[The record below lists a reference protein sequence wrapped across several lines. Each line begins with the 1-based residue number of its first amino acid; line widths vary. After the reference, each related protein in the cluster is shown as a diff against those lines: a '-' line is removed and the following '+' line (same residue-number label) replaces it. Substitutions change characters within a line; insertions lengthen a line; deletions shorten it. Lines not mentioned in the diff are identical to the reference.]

1 MGDGSAGRRLRVAIV
16 TPGFV
21 VERNEPGMPGIVDL
35 VERIAS
41 VHDCEVIA
49 LRHPPARPPYRVAGA
64 RVTTLGI
71 GAAGGASGRARVL
84 AGGVVAVLRRHRRRP
99 FDLVHALW
107 ADEAGAVATI
117 AGRLVRRPVVVSVLG
132 GELARIPDI
141 GYGAALGRGGRWT
154 VGISIRGADLV
165 TAGSSTT
172 LAAIVERRPTRPVA
186 LLPLGVDTT
195 VFRPADPA
203 DPTRADAAG
212 PDGAAPPRQTILFA
226 GSLEPVKDPAAML
239 RILGRLAPDRP
250 GLELV
255 LVGDGRL
262 RAGLEASATGAV
274 LAGRVR
280 FAGHLPRDEMP
291 ALYRTAAVLAV
302 TSRHEGQSMVA
313 VEAAASGLP
322 VVGTRVG
329 VLPDLGDG
337 ATTVPVGDEA
347 GLAAALA
354 AVLDDPGWAARM
366 AAAGRTAAVARFDLG
381 RTTADLLE
389 RYAGLVR
396 RDGEPGG
403 RR

>member
-1 MGDGSAGRRLRVAIV
+1 MTEASSGRRLRVAIV

-21 VERNEPGMPGIVDL
+21 VERDEPGMPAIVDL
-35 VERIAS
+35 IERIAS

-49 LRHPPARPPYRVAGA
+49 LRHPPARPPYRMRGA
-64 RVTTLGI
+64 RVTALGV
-71 GAAGGASGRARVL
+71 GTASGASGRVRVL
-84 AGGVVAVLRRHRRRP
+84 AGGVGAVLRRHRHRP

-117 AGRLVRRPVVVSVLG
+117 AGRLLRRPVVVSVLG

-154 VGISIRGADLV
+154 VGVSFSGANLV
-165 TAGSSTT
+165 TAGSSTV
-172 LAAIVERRPTRPVA
+172 LAAILERRPERPVA

-203 DPTRADAAG
+203 KTETADAERAG
-212 PDGAAPPRQTILFA
+212 RPARQTILFA

-239 RILGRLAPDRP
+239 RVFGRLASDRP
-250 GLELV
+250 GLDLI

-262 RAGLEASATGAV
+262 RPGLESSIAGTA

-280 FAGHLPRDEMP
+280 FAGQLRRDEMP
-291 ALYRTAAVLAV
+291 ALYRSATVLAV

-313 VEAAASGLP
+313 VEAAACGLP

-337 ATTVPVGDEA
+337 AATVPIGDE
-347 GLAAALA
+347 GTLAEALA
-354 AVLDDPGWAARM
+354 AVLDDPDRAARM
-366 AAAGRTAAVARFDLG
+366 AAAGRTIAVVRFDFE
-381 RTTADLLE
+381 RTTADLFE
-389 RYAGLVR
+389 RYAGLVTG
-396 RDGEPGG
+396 DAG
-403 RR
+403 RGRQR